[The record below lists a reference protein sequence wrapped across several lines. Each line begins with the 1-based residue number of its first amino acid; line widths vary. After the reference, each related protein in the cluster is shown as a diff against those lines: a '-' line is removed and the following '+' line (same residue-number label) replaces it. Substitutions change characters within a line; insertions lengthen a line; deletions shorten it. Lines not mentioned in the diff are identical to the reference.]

1 MVLDTRKS
9 VFGSQLWL
17 QLCIRFIMTD
27 TITKCN
33 GYVVTVSDFLLQNG
47 SVSLQNTTILL
58 QIETVT
64 TNAIVLIPKAIS
76 IL

>member
-1 MVLDTRKS
+1 MVAAL
-9 VFGSQLWL
+9 
-17 QLCIRFIMTD
+17 
-27 TITKCN
+27 
-33 GYVVTVSDFLLQNG
+33 YVVTVSDFLLQNG